1 MPDCFMSITQRK
13 HIRFSLDIPASL
25 RKKTG
30 KLRTVILSQIS
41 VGGCLSEW
49 DPGIYTG
56 DEFRLEIELP
66 NGNRLPIR
74 CKAIYRFENMG
85 VGVKFL
91 DLTKFEQSLLSQII
105 TSYLE
110 DEGLPSGVDIFAQ
123 PAPFADADN
132 LKVTDFREKRE
143 EMLEDVMSSD

>member
-1 MPDCFMSITQRK
+1 MSIAQRK

-25 RKKTG
+25 RKKNG
-30 KLRTVILSQIS
+30 ELRTVILSQIS

-49 DPGIYTG
+49 DSRIYTG

-91 DLTKFEQSLLSQII
+91 NMTKFEQRLLSQII

-110 DEGLPSGVDIFAQ
+110 DEGLPSGVDVFAQ
-123 PAPFADADN
+123 PAAFAGNED
-132 LKVTDFREKRE
+132 LKLTDFREKRE
-143 EMLEDVMSSD
+143 EMLEEVMSSD

>member
-1 MPDCFMSITQRK
+1 MPDWFMSIAQRK

-25 RKKTG
+25 RKKNG
-30 KLRTVILSQIS
+30 ELRTVILSQIS

-49 DPGIYTG
+49 DPSLYTG
-56 DEFRLEIELP
+56 EEFRLEIELP

-74 CKAIYRFENMG
+74 CKAIYQFENMG

-91 DLTKFEQSLLSQII
+91 YMTKFEQRLLSRII

-110 DEGLPSGVDIFAQ
+110 DEGLPSGVDVFAQ
-123 PAPFADADN
+123 PAPFADSES
-132 LKVTDFREKRE
+132 LKLTDYREKRE
-143 EMLEDVMSSD
+143 EMLEEVMSSD

>member
-1 MPDCFMSITQRK
+1 MSIAQRK

-25 RKKTG
+25 RKKNG
-30 KLRTVILSQIS
+30 ELRTVILSQIS

-49 DPGIYTG
+49 DPSTYTG

-91 DLTKFEQSLLSQII
+91 DMTKFEQRLLSQII

-110 DEGLPSGVDIFAQ
+110 DEGLPSGVDVFAR
-123 PAPFADADN
+123 PDPFADSEG
-132 LKVTDFREKRE
+132 LKLTNYREKRE
-143 EMLEDVMSSD
+143 EMLEEIMSSD

>member
-1 MPDCFMSITQRK
+1 MSITQRK

-25 RKKTG
+25 RKRTG
-30 KLRTVILSQIS
+30 KVRTIILSQIS

-49 DPGIYTG
+49 DLSLYTG

-91 DLTKFEQSLLSQII
+91 DMTKFEQSLLSQII
-105 TSYLE
+105 KAHLD

-123 PAPFADADN
+123 PAPFADGEG
-132 LKVTDFREKRE
+132 LKLTDYREKRE
-143 EMLEDVMSSD
+143 EMLEEVMSSD